1 MELNKRYTTYE
12 IFKKNI
18 PRIDRCLEKSRG
30 TIFEFFYYGIFEYEI
45 KDLNVLLLKVIG
57 EQSAMATIYL
67 SKLNNY
73 NKKFVTKI
81 MRLSDLSIKE
91 LDITDHLSN
100 IAYKTKN
107 IHLPLLYGHSLCNEI
122 KEGIKIREVNEIE
135 EKYNPKNSYYSLFI
149 ELYEGSMQILLITLA
164 RNLLTHSN
172 ETTFKDNIKNVIM
185 QCFISIL
192 TCHINVVYHRDS
204 HLNNFLYQ
212 KSNLND
218 YFYNYSYEYSY
229 KDLKFNLKSKPFIIS
244 ICDFG
249 LSDYEKNLKNSA
261 DMIWVNKYR
270 PEYKLFRQDYIL
282 FLNSLNDN
290 YLKKH
295 KLIMN
300 ILNLDLLYELLE
312 KSNDDYEFFKHLIEN
327 KLFDNYEK
335 NERIIEINLNST

>member
-12 IFKKNI
+12 FFKKNI
-18 PRIDRCLEKSRG
+18 PRIDRCLEKSKG

-57 EQSAMATIYL
+57 EKSDMATIYL

-73 NKKFVTKI
+73 NEKIVTKI
-81 MRLSDLSIKE
+81 MRLSDLSMKE
-91 LDITDHLSN
+91 LEITEHLSN

-135 EKYNPKNSYYSLFI
+135 AKYNPKNSYYSLFI
-149 ELYEGSMQILLITLA
+149 ELYEGSMQLLLIKLLM
-164 RNLLTHSN
+164 NLLTHSN
-172 ETTFKDNIKNVIM
+172 ETTFKDNIKNVII

-192 TCHINVVYHRDS
+192 TCHINGVYHQDS

-249 LSDYEKNLKNSA
+249 ISDFKDNFKSLKIDWA
-261 DMIWVNKYR
+261 IK
-270 PEYKLFRQDYIL
+270 FRQDYKI

-295 KLIMN
+295 KFIMN
-300 ILNLDLLYELLE
+300 IINLDLLYELLE

-335 NERIIEINLNST
+335 NERIIEIDLNLT